1 MKTPTN
7 VNVVNVNIFNDNV
20 VNVNI
25 FNDNVVN
32 ESQN

>member
-7 VNVVNVNIFNDNV
+7 VNVVNVNIFNNNV